1 MDRNQTTWH
10 HNRNTAIF
18 IFTTV
23 RTSERIFITWSQCI
37 LRLSASWYSVMLA
50 ITFIMRSS
58 DSSRV
63 STYKNQLT
71 PNTDSHAS
79 YSGAVWRKWRRILGA
94 KFKLLYS
101 ETALSRKQFVIG
113 HMYVYTFFCL
123 EWPILSTKNI
133 DISFWD
139 TLYMQLVG

>member
-1 MDRNQTTWH
+1 MLSSENVGTVYLQYIFENSKVNINALCNSCED
-10 HNRNTAIF
+10 TACC
-18 IFTTV
+18 
-23 RTSERIFITWSQCI
+23 S
-37 LRLSASWYSVMLA
+37 SASWRSFMLA
-50 ITFIMRSS
+50 ITSIMRPSY
-58 DSSRV
+58 SSRV
-63 STYKNQLT
+63 STYTRQLT
-71 PNTDSHAS
+71 IHTDSHAS
-79 YSGAVWRKWRRILGA
+79 YSGAARREWRTILGA